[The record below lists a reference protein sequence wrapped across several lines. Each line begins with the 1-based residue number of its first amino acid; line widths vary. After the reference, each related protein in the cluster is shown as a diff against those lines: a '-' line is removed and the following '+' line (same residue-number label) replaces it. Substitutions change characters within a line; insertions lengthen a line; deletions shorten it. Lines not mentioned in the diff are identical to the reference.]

1 MKIEIAKKLIMVL
14 LVILVISIGLTMFL
28 IYKTGNSGNPAVTDP
43 LSDFTDTE
51 PDETDDTDEPTGTT
65 TPGGTDPVSPGTTE
79 PPVVDPPIVDPP
91 IVTDPPVT
99 NPPVTDP
106 PVTDPPVTED
116 PNANKAPAGFSL
128 DKTFTT
134 DTGVLLNLIAECHAT
149 RNSDGSVNLTVELY
163 LDHRALSMGAR
174 NCVLTV
180 GNTAKEFVSDRI
192 RQDANTPSKPLL
204 QSVSGT
210 FAYGETVKIYA
221 KVPVGLTNY
230 GGVQIKSLII
240 DVSLPLK

>member
-14 LVILVISIGLTMFL
+14 LVILIISIGLTMFL
-28 IYKTGNSGNPAVTDP
+28 IYKTGNSGNPEVTDP
-43 LSDFTDTE
+43 LSGSTDTE

-65 TPGGTDPVSPGTTE
+65 TPGNTDPVSPGTTE
-79 PPVVDPPIVDPP
+79 PPAVDPPV
-91 IVTDPPVT
+91 VTDPPVT
-99 NPPVTDP
+99 N
-106 PVTDPPVTED
+106 PPVTED
-116 PNANKAPAGFSL
+116 PNANKAPAGFTL

-134 DTGVLLNLIAECHAT
+134 DTGVRLNLIAECHAT
-149 RNSDGSVNLTVELY
+149 RNADGSVNLTVELY
-163 LDHRALSMGAR
+163 LDHRSLSMGAR

-180 GNTAKEFVSDRI
+180 GDTTKEFVSDRI
-192 RQDANTPSKPLL
+192 RQDDDTPSRPLL

-240 DVSLPLK
+240 DVTLPLK

>member
-14 LVILVISIGLTMFL
+14 LVILIISIGLTMFL
-28 IYKTGNSGNPAVTDP
+28 IHKTGEAGIPEDSDP
-43 LSDFTDTE
+43 LSGSTDTDPDDTDD
-51 PDETDDTDEPTGTT
+51 PDETDDPADST
-65 TPGGTDPVSPGTTE
+65 TPGVTDSVSPGTTE
-79 PPVVDPPIVDPP
+79 PPVVDPPIV
-91 IVTDPPVT
+91 TDPPVT
-99 NPPVTDP
+99 E
-106 PVTDPPVTED
+106 PPVTED
-116 PNANKAPAGFSL
+116 PNANKAPVGFTL

-134 DTGVLLNLIAECHAT
+134 DTGVRLNLIAECHAT
-149 RNSDGSVNLTVELY
+149 RNADGSVNLTVELY
-163 LDHRALSMGAR
+163 LDHRSLSMGAR

-180 GNTAKEFVSDRI
+180 GDTTKEFVCDRI
-192 RQDANTPSKPLL
+192 RQDDNTPSRPLL

-240 DVSLPLK
+240 DVTLPLK